1 MATAREEGGF
11 GAGGKFRKRPF
22 KRTTQTTPYDR
33 PTSALRNS
41 ANINVN
47 NNNGWLSKIVDP
59 AQKLIIS
66 SAHRLFASVFRKRL
80 TQPPPP
86 PTVEPEANHEA
97 KEINQ
102 ELVST
107 VSFNAYSMFIAGFCT
122 QPPPTPSP
130 APPKPLLVEY
140 SYYRKEFCLIENL
153 SASRGAKFLLVF
165 TLWSRIL
172 GMDCPGVQGAIN
184 GHDDPY
190 TSDRGLTELEQ
201 ILKQKTFT
209 RQVIKS
215 PEVIPSKS
223 LVSYDRKEASLS
235 TPIKENGSGNQ
246 IISMPV
252 ALDEDIASPAE
263 LAKAYMGS
271 RPSKVSPSTLGL
283 RSQAFR
289 EESTLM
295 NNRPFSAASPSMS
308 LVPRSSGHVAVSEN
322 GFVTPRSR
330 GRSAIYNMARTPY
343 SRLPSTTTVKGAGSS
358 VNSFAG
364 PSSSQSILE
373 KNSLSGSKHGTLKR
387 RSSVL
392 DSDIGSVGPIRRIR
406 QKPNLLTSKTSRLAA
421 SGSLLAMRG
430 TGVSDAVQQPSSSM
444 QKPLL
449 SGEAKSFTE
458 VLTERN
464 KDSSIPITSFT
475 PVPSKSSEMA
485 SKILQQLDKLVS
497 SREKSPMKLS
507 PSMLRGPALK
517 SLENVDSSMLLENVQ
532 DSNKL
537 DGSAHTSLP
546 DARDSTSQKQDK
558 VEENGPT
565 KFISSFDKLVPATN
579 GADYAGNN
587 KDDVARI
594 KTADSALAN
603 SNAYSYPQKKR
614 AFQMS
619 AHEKEYYPCSSWM
632 LKTVGVGFSV
642 DKGNAY
648 IDYLELD
655 DDDSSS
661 GAVSTPLFEG
671 REKMGASGME
681 NKTVASEASRV
692 EKPSAL
698 SEVNPPNSL
707 LSKTSD
713 LGTAGV
719 SMVAEKSSVLS
730 FPATPSPSM
739 TPPQPALLPTAS
751 NLTSKKAALPNE
763 TNASPIFKFGEKV
776 ASQKESNDVSPTFN
790 SSTINVGKIPQF
802 TSVPSSSVVSEL
814 PAVKVGASFDPKPGT
829 STSPVSFA
837 VGAIDSILKVPES
850 DKAVNQSITKDL
862 VFRTPDTALPASA
875 STSASAPSIFSFG
888 TPANST
894 SLNNGS
900 LASSTS
906 VTTSSVS
913 PLASNTSTSQKL
925 FNSSTAALPTTDSI
939 AASTTT
945 TSATTP
951 FPAAP
956 MFKFGSSAV
965 LSTSV
970 SPVSATFGVE
980 STEPKTKDA
989 SFGNLTG
996 TPIGGTSA
1004 FTSTQSSISVGVSP
1018 PVTNAGGSV
1027 FGVSSAI
1034 TGTGS
1039 SPFGFSAGASSAAT
1053 SQSLFSNPFTAGS
1066 AQASGT
1072 GNGVVTSSLTVPVQF
1087 GSSATSSSFGFA
1099 GNPGFS
1105 SSSSPFGSSIS
1116 AAKPFSSA
1124 PTFGLNTGTSLSE
1137 ANSISCGSGTTP
1149 SVFGSSWQAP
1159 KSPSLFG
1166 STFSST
1172 TPTFQFTAATSS
1184 VATSSAPV
1192 FGSSTGGSSSS
1203 IFPFTSTAAAAA
1215 SQPVFGNV
1223 NSVIPFGSAP
1233 SNNND
1238 QINMED
1244 SMAEDT
1250 IQSSTPT
1257 VPVFGQ
1263 SMAPASGYGFGSAAP
1278 SNPFQFS
1285 SQQNLAGPQNSSLF
1299 QASHSSEFNAAAA
1312 GGSFSLG
1319 TGGGDKS
1326 QRKIVRVKGKS
1337 RKK

>member
-107 VSFNAYSMFIAGFCT
+107 
-122 QPPPTPSP
+122 
-130 APPKPLLVEY
+130 
-140 SYYRKEFCLIENL
+140 
-153 SASRGAKFLLVF
+153 
-165 TLWSRIL
+165 
-172 GMDCPGVQGAIN
+172 DCPGVQGAIN

-209 RQVIKS
+209 RSEIDRLTALLHSRTDDDMPVRNDQKS
-215 PEVIPSKS
+215 PEAIPSKS

-252 ALDEDIASPAE
+252 VSSNALDEDIASPAE

-308 LVPRSSGHVAVSEN
+308 LVPRSSGHVGVSEN

-406 QKPNLLTSKTSRLAA
+406 QKPNLSTSKTSRLAA

-619 AHEKEYYPCSSWM
+619 AHE
-632 LKTVGVGFSV
+632 
-642 DKGNAY
+642 
-648 IDYLELD
+648 DYLELD

-1124 PTFGLNTGTSLSE
+1124 PTFGLNTGTSLSD

-1184 VATSSAPV
+1184 VATNSAPV

-1263 SMAPASGYGFGSAAP
+1263 SMAPATGYGFGSAAP